1 MTTSFAAAQS
11 DSYFSR
17 IFFWQSNGKVEKFTC
32 NICPLHVLRESAI
45 LVSGRFNPPGLGSEP
60 LMQDDCNRFHG
71 KGATKSGAFLSDPTS
86 NIQIGFQTFLLAVL
100 DSLFLR
106 ALSQNELVS

>member
-1 MTTSFAAAQS
+1 MHSYLFVFFFGQS
-11 DSYFSR
+11 K
-17 IFFWQSNGKVEKFTC
+17 GKADKFPC
-32 NICPLHVLRESAI
+32 LLNPLDVLRESAI

-60 LMQDDCNRFHG
+60 LMQDDCNRFYG

-100 DSLFLR
+100 DSLFLL
-106 ALSQNELVS
+106 ALSQNELDS